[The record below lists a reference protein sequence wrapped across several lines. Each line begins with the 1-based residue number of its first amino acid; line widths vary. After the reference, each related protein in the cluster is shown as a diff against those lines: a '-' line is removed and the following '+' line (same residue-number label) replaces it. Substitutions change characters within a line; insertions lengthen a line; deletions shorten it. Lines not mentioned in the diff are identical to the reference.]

1 MRPADSSDRDIY
13 EEVLVSEAVAE
24 RSVSIALSRSQVNH
38 VLRTVLGERLD
49 ARLSSSEGS
58 LTLHDGHV
66 KEALNSHYRSLQGNR
81 RLSRSLLAGLLVLSC
96 FTPDGPELGIKEIS
110 EQLELNSST
119 VHRYVAT
126 LLAAGLLER
135 DPDTRRYRLLSG

>member
-1 MRPADSSDRDIY
+1 M
-13 EEVLVSEAVAE
+13 
-24 RSVSIALSRSQVNH
+24 SIDLSPSQVNH

-49 ARLSSSEGS
+49 ARLSSPQEGPS
-58 LTLHDGHV
+58 LHDGHV
-66 KEALNSHYRSLQGNR
+66 KAALNNHYRSLQGNR

-110 EQLELNSST
+110 EQLQLNSST

-135 DPDTRRYRLLSG
+135 DPDTRRYRLLTS